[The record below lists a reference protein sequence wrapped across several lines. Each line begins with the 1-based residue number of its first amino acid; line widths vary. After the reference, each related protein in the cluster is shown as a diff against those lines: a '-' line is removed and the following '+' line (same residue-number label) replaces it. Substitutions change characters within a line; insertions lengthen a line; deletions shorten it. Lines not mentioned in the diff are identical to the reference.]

1 MNPAK
6 LLGKIF
12 HFGLSLPASLTTNFL
27 NQPHSIPTAS
37 DLLSELIFTTSRS
50 SGPGV
55 QNVNKV
61 NTKVTLKFRV
71 WSSAILSLEQKELI
85 GKKIG
90 TTLTKDGS
98 LIITAQDSRSQL
110 QNKEEVLEKLDR
122 LLTKIF
128 AVTKAR
134 KATKPGKAA
143 KQARIKEKKL
153 RGEKKQWRQKI

>member
-12 HFGLSLPASLTTNFL
+12 HFGLSLQASLTTNFL
-27 NQPHSIPTAS
+27 NQSHSIPTSS

-50 SGPGV
+50 SGPGG

-98 LIITAQDSRSQL
+98 IIITAQDKRSQL
-110 QNKEEVLEKLDR
+110 QNKEEVL
-122 LLTKIF
+122 
-128 AVTKAR
+128 
-134 KATKPGKAA
+134 
-143 KQARIKEKKL
+143 
-153 RGEKKQWRQKI
+153 